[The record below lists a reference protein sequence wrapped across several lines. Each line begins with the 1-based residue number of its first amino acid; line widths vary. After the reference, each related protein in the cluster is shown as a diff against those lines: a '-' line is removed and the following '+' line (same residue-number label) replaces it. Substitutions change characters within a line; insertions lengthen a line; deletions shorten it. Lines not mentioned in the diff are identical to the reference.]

1 MPGWFRPFAGRAIVF
16 QSKWDNS
23 RTLGFIGWLNMGFW
37 WRPLGVLA
45 SVMLVALLLWA
56 DSGWV
61 AALAFLAGIQAF
73 VMLRRLLQEYRLSR
87 WLENPDEVEPPDATG
102 TWGDIFYRLDKL
114 QRRQRASRSE
124 LTNALEQFEHAA
136 QAVPDGMVILNRS
149 DQIEWCNPASRKYLG
164 LDCERDRGQFI
175 RYLLRQ
181 APFLEFLDAAD
192 YSQRLVC
199 KSPINREVSLSMQLV
214 PFGAAQKL
222 LVARDITDLER
233 VDAMRRDFIANVSH
247 ELRTPLT
254 VVGGF
259 VETLAD
265 ETNLSAEESRRYFDL
280 MLDHTRRMQRLL
292 DDLLTLSQLE
302 SDDHAL
308 KEAPID
314 VKELAGAL
322 KSDAESLSR
331 GRHTVRL
338 QLESSA
344 GLKGNVQEI
353 RSALSNLVSNAVRY
367 TPDGGEITLTWREQG
382 DEGVFAVT
390 DTGEGI
396 APEHIPRL
404 TERFYRVDRS
414 RSRETGGTGL
424 GLAIVKHVLTRHG
437 ARLDIRSVPSKGSTF
452 AVVFPAQRVQ
462 RPKAPEGDNVIP
474 FRERE
479 QAAG

>member
-1 MPGWFRPFAGRAIVF
+1 
-16 QSKWDNS
+16 
-23 RTLGFIGWLNMGFW
+23 MGFW

-45 SVMLVALLLWA
+45 GVMLVALLLWA
-56 DSGWV
+56 DSGWI

-102 TWGDIFYRLDKL
+102 TWGDIFYRLEKL

-181 APFLEFLDAAD
+181 AHFLEFLDAAD
-192 YSQRLVC
+192 YARRLVC
-199 KSPINREVSLSMQLV
+199 KSPVNREVSLSLQLV

-265 ETNLSAEESRRYFDL
+265 ATDLPAEESRRYFDL
-280 MLDHTRRMQRLL
+280 MLDHTQRMQRLL
-292 DDLLTLSQLE
+292 DDLLTLSRLE
-302 SDDHAL
+302 SDEPSLTDETIHMQDL
-308 KEAPID
+308 
-314 VKELAGAL
+314 VRTL
-322 KSDAESLSR
+322 KSEAESLSR
-331 GRHTVRL
+331 GRHRVSL
-338 QLESSA
+338 QVESDA
-344 GLKGNVQEI
+344 NIKGGLQEI

-367 TPDGGEITLTWREQG
+367 TPEGGDITLAWRERGGEGIFS
-382 DEGVFAVT
+382 VS

-396 APEHIPRL
+396 AAEHLPRL

-424 GLAIVKHVLTRHG
+424 GLAIVKHVLMRHG
-437 ARLDIRSVPSKGSTF
+437 ARLDIQSTPGKGSTF
-452 AVVFPAQRVQ
+452 SVVFPAQRM
-462 RPKAPEGDNVIP
+462 RLPKVLVDGDNVIP
-474 FRERE
+474 FRERD

>member
-1 MPGWFRPFAGRAIVF
+1 
-16 QSKWDNS
+16 
-23 RTLGFIGWLNMGFW
+23 MGFW

-45 SVMLVALLLWA
+45 GVMLVALLLWA
-56 DSGWV
+56 GSGWV
-61 AALAFLAGIQAF
+61 AALAFLTGIQAF

-87 WLENPDEVEPPDATG
+87 WLENPDEVDPPDATG

-114 QRRQRASRSE
+114 QRRQRVSRSE

-181 APFLEFLDAAD
+181 ANFLEFLDAVD
-192 YSQRLVC
+192 YSKRLVC
-199 KSPINREVSLSMQLV
+199 KSPINREVTVSLQLV
-214 PFGAAQKL
+214 PFGASQKL

-265 ETNLSAEESRRYFDL
+265 APDLPATESKRYFDL
-280 MLDHTRRMQRLL
+280 MLDHTRRMQHLL

-308 KEAPID
+308 KDDVPIN
-314 VKELAGAL
+314 VHELAGAL

-331 GRHTVRL
+331 GRHNI
-338 QLESSA
+338 QLKLDSQA
-344 GLKGNVQEI
+344 GLKGNLQEV
-353 RSALSNLVSNAVRY
+353 RSALGNLVSNAVRY
-367 TPDGGEITLTWREQG
+367 TPDGGKITLSWREQG
-382 DEGVFAVT
+382 DESVFSVA

-424 GLAIVKHVLTRHG
+424 GLAIVKHVLARHG
-437 ARLDIRSVPSKGSTF
+437 ARLDIQSIPGKGSTF
-452 AVVFPAQRVQ
+452 SVAFPAQRVQ
-462 RPKAPEGDNVIP
+462 RPGAPDNGKVIP
-474 FRERE
+474 FPERG
-479 QAAG
+479 QAVG

>member
-1 MPGWFRPFAGRAIVF
+1 
-16 QSKWDNS
+16 
-23 RTLGFIGWLNMGFW
+23 MGFW

-45 SVMLVALLLWA
+45 SVMLVALILWA
-56 DSGWV
+56 NSGWV
-61 AALAFLAGIQAF
+61 AALGFLTGIQAF
-73 VMLRRLLQEYRLSR
+73 VMLRRLWQEYRLAR
-87 WLENPDEVEPPDATG
+87 WLESPDEVDPPDATG

-124 LTNALEQFEHAA
+124 LTTALEQFEHAA
-136 QAVPDGMVILNRS
+136 QAVPDGMVILNSS
-149 DQIEWCNPASRKYLG
+149 DQIEWCNPASRKYMG
-164 LDCERDRGQFI
+164 LDCDRDRGQFI

-181 APFLEFLDAAD
+181 ANFLDFLDAAD

-199 KSPINREVSLSMQLV
+199 KSPINRELTLSLQLV
-214 PFGAAQKL
+214 PFGASQKL

-265 ETNLSAEESRRYFDL
+265 ASDLPASESRRYFDL
-280 MLDHTRRMQRLL
+280 MLDHTRRMQHLL
-292 DDLLTLSQLE
+292 DDLLTLSRLE
-302 SDDHAL
+302 SDDHSL
-308 KEAPID
+308 KDEPIN
-314 VKELAGAL
+314 VQELAQAL

-331 GRHTVRL
+331 SRHQIKLRL
-338 QLESSA
+338 DSSA
-344 GLKGNVQEI
+344 GIKGNMQEI
-353 RSALSNLVSNAVRY
+353 RSALGNLVSNAVRY
-367 TPDGGEITLTWREQG
+367 TPDGGEITLAWREQNG
-382 DEGVFAVT
+382 EGIFSVT

-396 APEHIPRL
+396 AAEHIPRL

-437 ARLDIRSVPSKGSTF
+437 ARLDIQSIPGKGSTF
-452 AVVFPAQRVQ
+452 AVVIPAQRVQ
-462 RPKAPEGDNVIP
+462 PTDVPGSSKVIP
-474 FRERE
+474 FPARE